1 MQLNAQRALVAALMA
16 IAAAGNACAV
26 TMIVSEPSAQ
36 TAFFDGALAP
46 AQSADDAAPA
56 MALAQQVAA
65 DPFQPAPAAALAAA
79 QANEMAEE
87 PSPYEM
93 LLLGAG
99 LMMLV
104 GRSGKKS
111 APWAPSTVA

>member
-1 MQLNAQRALVAALMA
+1 MQLNAKRALAAALVT

-26 TMIVSEPSAQ
+26 TLIVAESPAQ
-36 TAFFDGALAP
+36 AALFDGARPLAHGP
-46 AQSADDAAPA
+46 GDAAA
-56 MALAQQVAA
+56 MPRHVGFPA
-65 DPFQPAPAAALAAA
+65 DPFQPAPPAVQAAA

-99 LMMLV
+99 VMMLV
-104 GRSGKKS
+104 GRSAKKS
-111 APWAPSTVA
+111 APWAPSTVE